1 MAAAADLELVELVVA
16 GDWLIRAK
24 LTTELQLASAL
35 GAARGPYSR
44 KLRHAATL
52 VRKRVDSP
60 QESRLRMVLVLAGLP
75 HPQCN
80 VDIGNEFFFIARVD
94 LAFLAWKLLL
104 EYEGDQHRTSK
115 RQWAR
120 DIDRFEWLGEEGYVV
135 HRITAERMHRPYALV
150 ESVFSALV
158 RAGYRGPRPV
168 YSAEWLA
175 SFGSGNSRGS

>member
-1 MAAAADLELVELVVA
+1 
-16 GDWLIRAK
+16 
-24 LTTELQLASAL
+24 
-35 GAARGPYSR
+35 
-44 KLRHAATL
+44 
-52 VRKRVDSP
+52 
-60 QESRLRMVLVLAGLP
+60 MVLVLAGLP

-120 DIDRFEWLGEEGYVV
+120 DIDRFEWLGEEGLVV
-135 HRITAERMHRPYALV
+135 HRITAERMRPSGRTGRVGL
-150 ESVFSALV
+150 STLV

-168 YSAEWLA
+168 YSPEWLA